1 MSYRIISKQIG
12 GGSLGKVYLI
22 MEIENPKNILIAKI
36 FHAQYFEQYNNEK
49 SILQILLSSD
59 NTYNNYIIK
68 INNMNINLVDVP
80 DDFHYILFDYL
91 QFGNLSKYLL
101 HMELFTPISQD
112 FVKIIGF
119 KLLKALKVMHN
130 NDISHNKIDLNNIMF
145 DSECNPIIIHFTD
158 ARRDNY
164 NNFSEDFRG
173 LGKTLAKLMTNGRF
187 LNFEYYE
194 KKNCFVITDNTKK
207 KYRDSKFWHIYGKDI
222 PQEFIHFFNIL
233 MKEREINIDD
243 LLNNNWLNSIPK
255 SGVEKINL
263 EDKYKNYFKE
273 RYKTL
278 KEFEDGEKE
287 EIDINSIINTSNNNS
302 FNTSILDFCR
312 SIIDNT
318 NKIDEISKLKI
329 QEIDYKPEGIVFDF
343 IEISISLDE
352 IKDISN
358 FLYTYMLKLE
368 EIIQN
373 IDTTKIST
381 QKDDNY
387 LFFSV
392 NIKTEENNND
402 EIIDDDEINNNEEK
416 QDSNNINY
424 NNFIYENEN
433 NENEYLNIKIE
444 LLKYSKITTDYKEK
458 YYLMFNYIDGEIY
471 DYYNYLKIIKEKAK
485 KLLKK

>member
-1 MSYRIISKQIG
+1 MKFFQF
-12 GGSLGKVYLI
+12 
-22 MEIENPKNILIAKI
+22 IERTIWIDFK
-36 FHAQYFEQYNNEK
+36 FFFGFE
-49 SILQILLSSD
+49 D
-59 NTYNNYIIK
+59 
-68 INNMNINLVDVP
+68 
-80 DDFHYILFDYL
+80 
-91 QFGNLSKYLL
+91 
-101 HMELFTPISQD
+101 
-112 FVKIIGF
+112 
-119 KLLKALKVMHN
+119 
-130 NDISHNKIDLNNIMF
+130 
-145 DSECNPIIIHFTD
+145 IIHF
-158 ARRDNY
+158 
-164 NNFSEDFRG
+164 F
-173 LGKTLAKLMTNGRF
+173 
-187 LNFEYYE
+187 
-194 KKNCFVITDNTKK
+194 
-207 KYRDSKFWHIYGKDI
+207 DI
-222 PQEFIHFFNIL
+222 L
-233 MKEREINIDD
+233 KKEREINIDD
-243 LLNNNWLNSIPK
+243 LLKNNWLNSIPK
-255 SGVEKINL
+255 SGIEKINL

-368 EIIQN
+368 EIIEN

-387 LFFSV
+387 LSFSV
-392 NIKTEENNND
+392 NVKTEENNND
-402 EIIDDDEINNNEEK
+402 EIIDDDEINNNEER

-471 DYYNYLKIIKEKAK
+471 DYYNYLKFIKEKAK

>member
-59 NTYNNYIIK
+59 NYNNYIIK

-101 HMELFTPISQD
+101 HMELFTAISQD

-255 SGVEKINL
+255 SGVGKINL

>member
-1 MSYRIISKQIG
+1 
-12 GGSLGKVYLI
+12 
-22 MEIENPKNILIAKI
+22 
-36 FHAQYFEQYNNEK
+36 
-49 SILQILLSSD
+49 
-59 NTYNNYIIK
+59 
-68 INNMNINLVDVP
+68 
-80 DDFHYILFDYL
+80 
-91 QFGNLSKYLL
+91 
-101 HMELFTPISQD
+101 
-112 FVKIIGF
+112 
-119 KLLKALKVMHN
+119 MHN

-302 FNTSILDFCR
+302 FNTSILDFSR